1 MKQMTKDWLE
11 YADRDYLNAEALI
24 KVKRYHGALLFY
36 QQSVEK
42 TLKAYLIEN
51 MGEKIPFVHDIRYLL
66 KNTGLSMDELEK
78 LDLKELSLVYTRI
91 RYPDM
96 DRKHYSNISIVH
108 DLISQFQI
116 LYVWIQKQF
125 KNK

>member
-11 YADRDYLNAEALI
+11 YADRDYMNAEALV

-42 TLKAYLIEN
+42 ALKAYLIEN

-66 KNTGLSMDELEK
+66 KNTGLSMGELEM
-78 LDLKELSLVYTRI
+78 LDLKELSLVYTRV

-96 DRKHYSNISIVH
+96 DRKHYTKTSIVLG
-108 DLISQFQI
+108 LISQFQF
-116 LYVWIQKQF
+116 LYTWIQKQF